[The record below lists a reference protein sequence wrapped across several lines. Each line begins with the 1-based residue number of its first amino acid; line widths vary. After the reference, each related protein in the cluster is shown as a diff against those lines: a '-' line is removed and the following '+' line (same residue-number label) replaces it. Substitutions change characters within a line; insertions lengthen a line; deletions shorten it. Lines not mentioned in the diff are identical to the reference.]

1 MQETIQT
8 IQGLGMNPKQFE
20 ECAETLVL
28 SALGEGKDL
37 HLKALQM

>member
-1 MQETIQT
+1 MD
-8 IQGLGMNPKQFE
+8 PKQFE

-28 SALGEGKDL
+28 SAFDGCKDL